1 MISVYKYMYPRVYMS
16 GRPMNKI
23 MEEIYSILKK
33 EKEMSIRQLSIKTN
47 SQWLTIEKS
56 LDSLKKLEV
65 VKEILDNKN
74 NRKTRLFSLK

>member
-1 MISVYKYMYPRVYMS
+1 MS

-74 NRKTRLFSLK
+74 NRKTRLLV

>member
-1 MISVYKYMYPRVYMS
+1 MS